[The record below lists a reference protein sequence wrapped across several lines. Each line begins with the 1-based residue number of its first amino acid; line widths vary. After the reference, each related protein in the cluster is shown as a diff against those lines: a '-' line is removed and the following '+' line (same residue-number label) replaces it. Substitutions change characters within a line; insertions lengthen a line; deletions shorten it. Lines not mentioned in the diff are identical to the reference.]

1 LNPIISAYSY
11 LGSVLAALTVL
22 LTTVLTLTSKSGGQT
37 QKHGDAIFGALVRQC
52 RYLIPKVFLFDR
64 GKVGKKAH

>member
-1 LNPIISAYSY
+1 MSTHSH
-11 LGSVLAALTVL
+11 LGSVLAALTVS

-37 QKHGDAIFGALVRQC
+37 HKPGDAIFGALVRQC
-52 RYLIPKVFLFDR
+52 PYLIPKVFLFDR